1 MGVMKKIGIYG
12 GTFDPIHNGHVRA
25 ALAFLR
31 QSDAEKLYIIPTSIP
46 PHKTQASTVD
56 PKDRLRMC
64 ELAFSPYPEY
74 GVRLVVS
81 DYEISKGGRSYTVQT
96 LRHFAKE
103 ADEIE
108 LLCGTDMFLTLDLW
122 RAPKEIFARAKIA
135 YIRRESDRDLD
146 EKTEEKKREYEEKYG
161 ASVKRIDAPVF
172 EIASGDVRKLIAEGK
187 KLDGLVPDPVIE
199 YIETN
204 RLYR

>member
-1 MGVMKKIGIYG
+1 MGAMKKIGIYG

-25 ALAFLR
+25 TLAYLG
-31 QSDAEKLYIIPTSIP
+31 QSDAEKLYIIPTSTP
-46 PHKTQASTVD
+46 PHKKQASSVSA
-56 PKDRLRMC
+56 KDRLRMC
-64 ELAFSPYPEY
+64 ELAFSQYPEY
-74 GVRLVVS
+74 GARLVVS
-81 DYEISKGGRSYTVQT
+81 DYEISKGGRSYTVRT

-108 LLCGTDMFLTLDLW
+108 LLCGTDMFLTLDEW

-161 ASVKRIDAPVF
+161 ASIRRIDVPVF
-172 EIASGDVRKLIAEGK
+172 ELSSGDVRKLIAQEK
-187 KLDGLVPDPVIE
+187 SLDGLVPDPVTE
-199 YIETN
+199 YIKTN